1 MVAQQHAR
9 GCELLQVTPQLS
21 KVTVCAALFNIRELS
36 NGPEKPTV
44 RPRIGY
50 HKGKAVQKSKPQ
62 LLLLDKRLY
71 NEHRLRDLCRVQ
83 GDSIFMH
90 VRNGEVLH
98 RAKAG
103 LHFFD
108 CPFQFGN
115 APEHTT
121 GTDTAEDADM
131 ASFDVQPNDILVVAT
146 DGIWDN
152 MQDADILGLLPSSAS
167 GLDKVTHS
175 IHDTLIL
182 LFQLRLELVRGHIVM
197 SAHHD

>member
-1 MVAQQHAR
+1 M
-9 GCELLQVTPQLS
+9 
-21 KVTVCAALFNIRELS
+21 
-36 NGPEKPTV
+36 
-44 RPRIGY
+44 
-50 HKGKAVQKSKPQ
+50 
-62 LLLLDKRLY
+62 
-71 NEHRLRDLCRVQ
+71 Q

-167 GLDKVTHS
+167 GVDQVTYS
-175 IHDTLIL
+175 NPDTPEP
-182 LFQLRLELVRGHIVM
+182 LFQLQLELSACRPLVS
-197 SAHHD
+197 SAHHDCACLNTSMHFCRRDDWQLFCMQVSSPVSPNSSPGCGGLAIIQLSARTPEHGMHAEKQRK